1 MDFMERVSP
10 IVDETINALASA
22 LPYPRSLPEF
32 QRLFPDDPACA
43 AYLEKARWESGFVC
57 PRCDANGEPFRIA
70 SRPGV
75 LTCRKCRSQT
85 GLTVGTV
92 MKRSRTPLSVWFW
105 AAYLVASQTPGISA
119 VQLQRQLGLSRY
131 ETAFQLLHKLRA
143 GMVRPDRDRIGGR
156 ANEHVEVDETWVGGR
171 TRGEGCVLHHK
182 TLVAGA
188 VEVLAAGARNWRKTR
203 ARDGRYA
210 GANWACRRRRPK
222 RRVASRLRRGR
233 RGEGTLSIP
242 SRTIGVAH
250 PESRE
255 GAAAIIALI
264 AECGDLDTLE
274 ESPPIS
280 YLVFANPQ
288 DLAGGKLH
296 YGRSAAAFPGLSRRV
311 HVSIQPFLSP
321 VQRLPPA
328 ARHRKSSAKGLAQPN
343 HGVHSVESGQI

>member
-1 MDFMERVSP
+1 MTAATPVVMDVEQR
-10 IVDETINALASA
+10 AA

-143 GMVRPDRDRIGGR
+143 GNGSPRSGS
-156 ANEHVEVDETWVGGR
+156 H
-171 TRGEGCVLHHK
+171 
-182 TLVAGA
+182 
-188 VEVLAAGARNWRKTR
+188 WRSRKR
-203 ARDGRYA
+203 
-210 GANWACRRRRPK
+210 ACR
-222 RRVASRLRRGR
+222 G
-233 RGEGTLSIP
+233 
-242 SRTIGVAH
+242 
-250 PESRE
+250 
-255 GAAAIIALI
+255 
-264 AECGDLDTLE
+264 
-274 ESPPIS
+274 
-280 YLVFANPQ
+280 
-288 DLAGGKLH
+288 
-296 YGRSAAAFPGLSRRV
+296 
-311 HVSIQPFLSP
+311 
-321 VQRLPPA
+321 
-328 ARHRKSSAKGLAQPN
+328 
-343 HGVHSVESGQI
+343 